1 MNTQSVNHDEF
12 RSNVTNSRSWMRL
25 VYMLIFAVLLHLAG
39 LVMWVLCAL
48 QFLFA
53 LWTGRD
59 NANLRSLGGSIAVF
73 VHEALDFV
81 SYNSEQKPFP
91 FAAWP
96 QNPHSADDNEVI
108 IVEPQQVDD
117 DHDEGAGGDSSGNN
131 L

>member
-1 MNTQSVNHDEF
+1 MNTESVNHEEF

-53 LWTGRD
+53 LLTGRD
-59 NANLRSLGGSIAVF
+59 NANLRSLGGSISVF

-81 SYNSEQKPFP
+81 SYNSEKKPFP

-96 QNPHSADDNEVI
+96 QNPHSDNSNEVI
-108 IVEPQQVDD
+108 VVEPEPVDND
-117 DHDEGAGGDSSGNN
+117 DAGDNT
-131 L
+131 